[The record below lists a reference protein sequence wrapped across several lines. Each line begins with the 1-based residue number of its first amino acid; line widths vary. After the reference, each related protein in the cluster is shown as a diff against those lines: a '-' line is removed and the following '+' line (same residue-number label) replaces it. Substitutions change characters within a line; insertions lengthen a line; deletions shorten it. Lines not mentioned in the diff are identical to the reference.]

1 MTVDPGGKQVIAAI
15 GDAGKDLPGGAEAPL
30 LRSSAVGSE
39 SDTKQPSAQPVP
51 SDAHVDFAEQ
61 THQYV
66 REYIRNADQ
75 KAAFFFAAATAG
87 LGYLLT
93 HHAVAGWVKTPVF
106 ASADCVW
113 LVAVLGLAVGA
124 GFFLSVVFPRLQSS
138 SPGLIFFNEIAAHP
152 SAIEYT
158 EGVLATPAAEIAR
171 TKLRHLYDLATI
183 CRKKFSA
190 LRRGARIGVVGGVA
204 TIVYLAIQA

>member
-1 MTVDPGGKQVIAAI
+1 MTRDPTAQQMSAPIGAASQ
-15 GDAGKDLPGGAEAPL
+15 GFPGGAERSLVAPPTPP
-30 LRSSAVGSE
+30 GE
-39 SDTKQPSAQPVP
+39 PDTKGPGAQPVP
-51 SDAHVDFAEQ
+51 SDEHVTFAEQ

-75 KAAFFFAAATAG
+75 KAAFLFAAATAG

-93 HHAVAGWVKTPVF
+93 HHAVAGWFNSPAF
-106 ASADCVW
+106 ALADCVW
-113 LVAVLGLAVGA
+113 LVAVVGLGVGA
-124 GFFLSVVFPRLQSS
+124 GFFVSVVFPRLQSS

-152 SAIEYT
+152 SAIAYT
-158 EGVLATPAAEIAR
+158 EGVLATPAAEVAR

-190 LRRGARIGVVGGVA
+190 LQTGAWFGVVGGTA
-204 TIVYLAIQA
+204 AILYLAIQA

>member
-1 MTVDPGGKQVIAAI
+1 MTVDPGGREVNAAI
-15 GDAGKDLPGGAEAPL
+15 GDASEDLPGGAAAPL
-30 LRSSAVGSE
+30 LRSPAVGSE
-39 SDTKQPSAQPVP
+39 ADTKQPSAQPTP
-51 SDAHVDFAEQ
+51 TGAHVEFAEQ

-93 HHAVAGWVKTPVF
+93 HHAVAGWFKTPVF
-106 ASADCVW
+106 ALADCVW
-113 LVAVLGLAVGA
+113 LVAVFGLLVAE
-124 GFFLSVVFPRLQSS
+124 GFFLYAVFPRLRSS

-171 TKLRHLYDLATI
+171 TKLRHLYDLAKI
-183 CRKKFSA
+183 CRKKYSA
-190 LRRGARIGVVGGVA
+190 LQIGARIGAVGGA
-204 TIVYLAIQA
+204 AAIVYLAQR

>member
-1 MTVDPGGKQVIAAI
+1 MTMDPTAQQVNAPI
-15 GDAGKDLPGGAEAPL
+15 GDASQGLPGGAGRSLVAPPTPP
-30 LRSSAVGSE
+30 GE
-39 SDTKQPSAQPVP
+39 PDTKGPGAQPVP

-93 HHAVAGWVKTPVF
+93 HHPVAAWFKTPVF
-106 ASADCVW
+106 ALADCVW
-113 LVAVLGLAVGA
+113 LVAVFGLAVGA

-190 LRRGARIGVVGGVA
+190 LRRGARIGVVAGA
-204 TIVYLAIQA
+204 AAIVYLALQA